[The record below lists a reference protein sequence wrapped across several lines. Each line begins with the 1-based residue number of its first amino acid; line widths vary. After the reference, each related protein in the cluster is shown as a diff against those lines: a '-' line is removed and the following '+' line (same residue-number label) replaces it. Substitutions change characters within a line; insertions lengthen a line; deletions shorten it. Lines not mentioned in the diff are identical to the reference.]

1 MKILKTFLK
10 TNIDI
15 ILNSE
20 IINSDNTFYL
30 KIDGYMVSDI
40 RVLARITEI
49 SVKDKYRDLY
59 VDDDTGKIIVRIWSE
74 KYDMMKDLDVNDY
87 IDVLGRIRFFR
98 DIRYIDPFIIIKV
111 NDMRM
116 IRLRKKEIKLLKIL
130 LSKNML

>member
-49 SVKDKYRDLY
+49 SAKDKYRDLY

-87 IDVLGRIRFFR
+87 IDVLGRIRFFK
-98 DIRYIDPFIIIKV
+98 DIRYIVPFIIIKV

-116 IRLRKKEIKLLKIL
+116 IRIRKKEIKLLKIL

>member
-87 IDVLGRIRFFR
+87 IDVLGRIRFFK
-98 DIRYIDPFIIIKV
+98 DIRYIVPFIIIKV

-116 IRLRKKEIKLLKIL
+116 IRIRKKEIKLLKIL

>member
-87 IDVLGRIRFFR
+87 IDVLGRIRFFK

-116 IRLRKKEIKLLKIL
+116 IRIRKKEVKLLKIL

>member
-10 TNIDI
+10 TNIDT

-20 IINSDNTFYL
+20 IVNSDNTFYL

-59 VDDDTGKIIVRIWSE
+59 VDDDTGKIIVRVWSE
-74 KYDMMKDLDVNDY
+74 KYDVVKDLDVNDY
-87 IDVLGRIRFFR
+87 IDVLGRIRFFK

-116 IRLRKKEIKLLKIL
+116 IRIRKKEIKLLKIF

>member
-74 KYDMMKDLDVNDY
+74 KYDMMRDLDVNDY
-87 IDVLGRIRFFR
+87 IDVLGRIRFFK

-116 IRLRKKEIKLLKIL
+116 IRIRKKEIKLLKIL

>member
-10 TNIDI
+10 TNIGI

>member
-10 TNIDI
+10 TNIGI

-87 IDVLGRIRFFR
+87 IDVLGRIRFFK

-116 IRLRKKEIKLLKIL
+116 IRIRKKEIKLLKIL

>member
-87 IDVLGRIRFFR
+87 IDVLGRIRFFK

-116 IRLRKKEIKLLKIL
+116 IRIRKKEIKLLKIL
-130 LSKNML
+130 LSKNIL

>member
-87 IDVLGRIRFFR
+87 IDVLGRIRFFK

-116 IRLRKKEIKLLKIL
+116 IRIRKKEIKLLKIL